1 MKEKLRMILAVTGI
15 FLLLPLLLTV
25 FLSGR
30 EVLRIKKQWNM
41 ESILPMMM
49 CREIPWE
56 YEAEMKK
63 VQAVLTRSSLYL
75 RIEETG
81 MDGED
86 WEKLW
91 REVKAAQHQKGYR
104 QAYRSMEAAA
114 KDTEGEMLFYRSKV
128 CEGVFHR
135 ISSGATRD
143 GLEVFGKMEKGYLLS
158 VDSNWDMYGEDYL
171 SGHYFS
177 EEALRKQLEKAY
189 PGLVFTEESPEKQ
202 INMHKR
208 DKVGHILSLTVGNE
222 TISGEE
228 FRKLLELPSSN
239 FTMQAADGKIR
250 FLCKGQGHGLGLS
263 QYGGNVLAKE
273 GRSYR
278 EILRYY
284 FPECEVKKED
294 S

>member
-1 MKEKLRMILAVTGI
+1 M
-15 FLLLPLLLTV
+15 
-25 FLSGR
+25 
-30 EVLRIKKQWNM
+30 
-41 ESILPMMM
+41 
-49 CREIPWE
+49 
-56 YEAEMKK
+56 
-63 VQAVLTRSSLYL
+63 

-86 WEKLW
+86 WEQLW

-158 VDSNWDMYGEDYL
+158 VDSNWDMYGEGYL

-273 GRSYR
+273 GKSYR

>member
-1 MKEKLRMILAVTGI
+1 
-15 FLLLPLLLTV
+15 
-25 FLSGR
+25 
-30 EVLRIKKQWNM
+30 M
-41 ESILPMMM
+41 ESVLPMLM

-56 YEAEMKK
+56 YEEEMKK
-63 VQAVLTRSSLYL
+63 VQAVLARSSLYL
-75 RIEETG
+75 RIEEEG
-81 MDGED
+81 MDGEA

-91 REVKAAQHQKGYR
+91 KEAKAAQRQKGYQ
-104 QAYRSMEAAA
+104 QAYRSMEAAV
-114 KDTEGEMLFYRSKV
+114 KETEGEMLFYQSKV

-158 VDSNWDMYGEDYL
+158 VDSNWDMYGDGYL

-177 EEALRKQLEKAY
+177 EEALREQLEKAY
-189 PGLVFTEESPEKQ
+189 PGLVFTQEPLEKQ

-208 DKVGHILSLTVGNE
+208 DKVGHILSLTVGNK

-228 FRKLLELPSSN
+228 FRQLLELPSSN
-239 FTMQAADGKIR
+239 FTMQAADRKIR

-263 QYGGNVLAKE
+263 QYGGNVLARE
-273 GRSYR
+273 GKSYQ

-284 FPECEVKKED
+284 FPECEVKTKK

>member
-1 MKEKLRMILAVTGI
+1 
-15 FLLLPLLLTV
+15 
-25 FLSGR
+25 
-30 EVLRIKKQWNM
+30 M
-41 ESILPMMM
+41 EALLPMMM

-56 YEAEMKK
+56 YEEEMKK

-91 REVKAAQHQKGYR
+91 REVKTAQHQKGYQ

-114 KDTEGEMLFYRSKV
+114 KDTEGEMLFYGSKV

-158 VDSNWDMYGEDYL
+158 VDSNWDMYGEGYL

-202 INMHKR
+202 INMYKR
-208 DKVGHILSLTVGNE
+208 DKVGHILSLTVGNK

-250 FLCKGQGHGLGLS
+250 FLCKRTGTRAGTFAVRRKCAGKRGKIVQRDSAILFPGMWSAKKKTPDRKKNRCILLQNQG
-263 QYGGNVLAKE
+263 
-273 GRSYR
+273 
-278 EILRYY
+278 IL
-284 FPECEVKKED
+284 
-294 S
+294 

>member
-1 MKEKLRMILAVTGI
+1 
-15 FLLLPLLLTV
+15 
-25 FLSGR
+25 
-30 EVLRIKKQWNM
+30 M

-56 YEAEMKK
+56 YEEEMKK

-91 REVKAAQHQKGYR
+91 REVKAAQHQKGYQ

-158 VDSNWDMYGEDYL
+158 VDSNWDMYGEGYL

-202 INMHKR
+202 INMYKR
-208 DKVGHILSLTVGNE
+208 DKVGHILSLTVGNK

-273 GRSYR
+273 GKSYR